1 MFTKACFD
9 KLGRKCLLDRKGSE
23 AFTKLKLAWDCLELW
38 DQADAQEIF
47 SLSSLH
53 FSPHFFLHACLFKWH
68 ECQGILSQSCL

>member
-53 FSPHFFLHACLFKWH
+53 FSPHFFFACMF
-68 ECQGILSQSCL
+68 I